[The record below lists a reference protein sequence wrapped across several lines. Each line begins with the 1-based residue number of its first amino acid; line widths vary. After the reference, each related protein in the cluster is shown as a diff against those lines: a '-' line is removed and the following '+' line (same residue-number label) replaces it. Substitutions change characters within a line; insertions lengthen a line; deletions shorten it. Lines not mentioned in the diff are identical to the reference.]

1 MEMWYATKTIKFL
14 IYDEKIRS
22 ARYRRM
28 RFDVARTPALDCLY
42 DADGATRLHALIETG
57 KAVLPIHPWETPDM
71 CAFRN
76 STAPSLEVTTAF
88 HTKFRS
94 VLDAED
100 VLEVEGMTRNNADDQ
115 LARTREAISEQ
126 DPRLPRFSEKVG
138 EWLGSVAHWL
148 EEVDWG
154 INCIEHQAK
163 FLRKNVLEGGHV
175 GAPCLQ
181 LCRYWRR
188 NYPVRWETGFE
199 DEGRLFVS
207 TVTEALA
214 ERPKRHWAMAR
225 ASILVPTAIVRFWR
239 HAAAAPDSRAAQN
252 AAKRFK
258 AASDA

>member
-1 MEMWYATKTIKFL
+1 MEVWYTAKTIKFL
-14 IYDEKIRS
+14 VYDGV

-57 KAVLPIHPWETPDM
+57 RAVLPIHPWETPDM

-76 STAPSLEVTTAF
+76 STASSLEATTAF
-88 HTKFRS
+88 HTKFQS

-138 EWLGSVAHWL
+138 EWLGSVADFL
-148 EEVDWG
+148 EDVDWS
-154 INCIEHQAK
+154 INTISDQSRW
-163 FLRKNVLEGGHV
+163 LREVVLEGGHV

-188 NYPVRWETGFE
+188 NYVPSIMHENEAKDFNGM
-199 DEGRLFVS
+199 FVS